1 MNSLWAWVA
10 AAIVCL
16 CIVALVVV
24 VRSDRQAY
32 WLARTAPITHLQV
45 TPEPTPSL
53 PRSFLR
59 R

>member
-1 MNSLWAWVA
+1 MNNFWAWVA

-16 CIVALVVV
+16 CIVALVVI

-32 WLARTAPITHLQV
+32 WSARTAPITHLQV
-45 TPEPTPSL
+45 TPEPAHRLPQSL
-53 PRSFLR
+53 LR